1 MLKLRTKKT
10 DYSLDIPGLLGTLS
24 LTAGIIGVMMHAA
37 LAGGGGYQK
46 APGGAFQ
53 PVGCEAQTP
62 YGEPAVPG
70 NINKVCHQNYASY
83 YSLDWKIPRLVVYR
97 LTGEHTFG
105 CLPRKGNF
113 HAEVQ
118 IPAGHQ
124 QMPQGYN
131 LSQWDLGHF
140 APDQDMA
147 WDQTALYDS
156 FSTANVAPQKP
167 GMNRQGW
174 ERGEES
180 VRAWAMERGEVLV
193 YVGDI
198 VDPNPDHMGNGIA
211 IPRAFF
217 KVVVD
222 LKTNEFIAYEMNNVD
237 TPKQDMSA
245 FITSVQKVEQDS
257 GITIPLP
264 EGADKS
270 KNVALWHT
278 ASSDWRKRHKE
289 ICKGNAAWK
298 LGDPPI
304 VREDLKR
311 SP

>member
-1 MLKLRTKKT
+1 MKKT
-10 DYSLDIPGLLGTLS
+10 LISFVFASLF
-24 LTAGIIGVMMHAA
+24 GI
-37 LAGGGGYQK
+37 
-46 APGGAFQ
+46 APAFADCST
-53 PVGCEAQTP
+53 VLN
-62 YGEPAVPG
+62 YGEPTVPG
-70 NINKVCHQNYASY
+70 NIQKVCHQNYTSY
-83 YSLDWKIPRLVVYR
+83 YDLDMKIPRLVVYH

-105 CLPRKGNF
+105 CLPRKANF
-113 HAEVQ
+113 HADQQLPPTSRQ
-118 IPAGHQ
+118 IPMEYRG
-124 QMPQGYN
+124 
-131 LSQWDLGHF
+131 SDWDLGHM

-147 WDQTALYDS
+147 WDATALYNS
-156 FSTANVAPQKP
+156 FNTVNIAPQKP

-180 VRAWAMERGEVLV
+180 VRAWAMERGEVLI

-198 VDPNPDHMGNGIA
+198 VDPNPDHIGNGIT

-222 LKTNEFIAYEMNNVD
+222 PKTNEFIAYEMNNAD

-245 FITSVQKVEQDS
+245 FITPVQKIEQDS

-289 ICKGNAAWK
+289 LCKGNPIIHGAINPGTSILPPDPTVQVWQD
-298 LGDPPI
+298 GDPVK
-304 VREDLKR
+304 VRPDLKKE
-311 SP
+311 